1 MQRRVMRLSATT
13 RWILALLLLAVACFV
28 LAPLPPFHDFA
39 ALLWGLA
46 LASLVAALIVA
57 VRRDRRNK

>member
-1 MQRRVMRLSATT
+1 MRLSTMT
-13 RWILALLLLAVACFV
+13 RWILALLLLAVVCFV
-28 LAPLPPFHDFA
+28 LAPVPPFQNFA
-39 ALLWGLA
+39 LLLWGIA